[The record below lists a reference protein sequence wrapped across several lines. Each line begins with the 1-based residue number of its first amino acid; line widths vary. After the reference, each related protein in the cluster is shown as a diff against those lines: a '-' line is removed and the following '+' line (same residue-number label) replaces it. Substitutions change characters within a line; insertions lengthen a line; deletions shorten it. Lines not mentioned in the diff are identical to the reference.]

1 MSFSCFF
8 FSSITINKCVC
19 AIEFTVSFLRKVL
32 IFIISFVFCKIP
44 DPRFP
49 LSRFPVVHHSPLS
62 VVSYRFVS
70 LFFFFFFVKIYI
82 LWFRTDRINIY
93 GFVFSCRD
101 TINAKTEKME
111 PKIEFIRAKYL
122 FVFVPPICNC

>member
-1 MSFSCFF
+1 M
-8 FSSITINKCVC
+8 C

-49 LSRFPVVHHSPLS
+49 LSRFPVVHNTPCPMSLIGLS
-62 VVSYRFVS
+62 VC
-70 LFFFFFFVKIYI
+70 FFFVKIYI

-93 GFVFSCRD
+93 GFVFFLAAIQS
-101 TINAKTEKME
+101 M
-111 PKIEFIRAKYL
+111 PKRKKWNPKSNSFAPNICL
-122 FVFVPPICNC
+122 FLFLQFVTVRFYICVSFFFLK